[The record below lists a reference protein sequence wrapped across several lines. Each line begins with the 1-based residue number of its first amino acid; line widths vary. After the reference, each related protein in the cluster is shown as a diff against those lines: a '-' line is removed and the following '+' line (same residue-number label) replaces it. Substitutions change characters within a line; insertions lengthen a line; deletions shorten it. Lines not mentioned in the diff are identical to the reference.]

1 NADGDVALCIPEF
14 EVPLGTKLLYIS
26 DEI

>member
-14 EVPLGTKLLYIS
+14 EVPLGTKLL
-26 DEI
+26 